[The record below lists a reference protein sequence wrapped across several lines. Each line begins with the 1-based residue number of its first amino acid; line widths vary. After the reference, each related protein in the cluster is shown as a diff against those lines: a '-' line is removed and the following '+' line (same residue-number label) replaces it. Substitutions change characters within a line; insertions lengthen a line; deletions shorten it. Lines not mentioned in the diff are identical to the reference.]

1 MEFFLLERSIKG
13 SLTPHILNIRN
24 WKGTLMTSLLVKA
37 IDHMVLNVNEVEISA
52 EWYSKVLGMKRERI
66 EKKNVLSFGK
76 QMIKLRPKDTTQAE
90 WFTAK

>member
-1 MEFFLLERSIKG
+1 
-13 SLTPHILNIRN
+13 
-24 WKGTLMTSLLVKA
+24 
-37 IDHMVLNVNEVEISA
+37 MVLNVNEAEISA

-76 QMIKLRPKDTTQAE
+76 QMIKLRPKDTTQEE